1 MIEILFFAYLSIN
14 TIKMSVI
21 KALRLT
27 LFSLS
32 CIKEAEHFQSNLIY
46 TSIHT
51 LYIVSHKARKNAL
64 LIPRH
69 PPNHPL
75 IICTSIFVRLR
86 NMDLLL
92 YMHNTRFII
101 CKKKALWLPEQ
112 F

>member
-1 MIEILFFAYLSIN
+1 
-14 TIKMSVI
+14 
-21 KALRLT
+21 
-27 LFSLS
+27 
-32 CIKEAEHFQSNLIY
+32 
-46 TSIHT
+46 
-51 LYIVSHKARKNAL
+51 L

-101 CKKKALWLPEQ
+101 CKKKALWLSEQ